1 MGTRCNV
8 MISQT
13 GKTNKA
19 VYVYR
24 NYDGYP
30 DGTLPSL
37 LSVLA
42 KVGKRADELQVAT
55 KIIQYNTTSGDT
67 IDFPYELTSGEH
79 GDIEYRYLINVRD
92 RVLIVQ
98 SVKYSLDFL
107 GDIEEPTYK
116 EVATHDF

>member
-1 MGTRCNV
+1 

-24 NYDGYP
+24 HYDGYP

-92 RVLIVQ
+92 RLLIVQ
-98 SVKYSLDFL
+98 SVRYSRDFL